1 MKVEHTL
8 QRMVGAGA
16 AILMTVSLCACG
28 GSDVR
33 TAEKNVTKTSEQQ
46 IATTEIPEEI
56 YATLKDGVY
65 TSTGGAIQIT
75 VPKDWTISEDDAT
88 VLVAGKEED
97 TKDCV
102 TVQYTAKDEHF
113 AEYTVKDFENYYNSI
128 LDNYKAVSL
137 EKTKI
142 ADLDAVCLEY
152 TFSTETADVT
162 GYEYFLDGNDTYMIG
177 FIDVSGELKEQIEDI
192 LDTVTI
198 CK

>member
-1 MKVEHTL
+1 MKVEQTL

-16 AILMTVSLCACG
+16 AILMAVSLCACG
-28 GSDVR
+28 GPDGK
-33 TAEKNVTKTSEQQ
+33 TAEKNVTKAPEQQ
-46 IATTEIPEEI
+46 TSTTDIPEEI
-56 YATLKDGVY
+56 QATLKNGLY

-102 TVQYTAKDEHF
+102 TVQYTAKDAHF
-113 AEYTVKDFENYYNSI
+113 AEYTEEDFENYYNSI
-128 LDNYKAVSL
+128 LDNYKTVSL
-137 EKTKI
+137 EKTTI

-162 GYEYFLDGNDTYMIG
+162 GYEYFIDGNYTYMIG

>member
-1 MKVEHTL
+1 MKVEQTL
-8 QRMVGAGA
+8 QKIMGTGV
-16 AILMTVSLCACG
+16 AILIAASLCACG
-28 GSDVR
+28 GSDGK
-33 TAEKNVTKTSEQQ
+33 TAKDTAANSPTKQEA
-46 IATTEIPEEI
+46 IAEIPEELH
-56 YATLKDGVY
+56 ATLKDGVY

-75 VPKDWTISEDDAT
+75 VPEEWTISEEDAT
-88 VLVAGKEED
+88 VLVAGKKED

-113 AEYTVKDFENYYNSI
+113 SEYTLEDFETYYNSI

-152 TFSTETADVT
+152 TFSTEAADVT
-162 GYEYFLDGNDTYMIG
+162 GYEYFMDGNHTYMIG
-177 FIDVSGELKEQIEDI
+177 FIDVSGELKEQIADI
-192 LDTVTI
+192 LDTVII

>member
-1 MKVEHTL
+1 MKVEQTL
-8 QRMVGAGA
+8 QKMMGTGA
-16 AILMTVSLCACG
+16 AILLAASLCACG
-28 GSDVR
+28 GSDGKTEKE
-33 TAEKNVTKTSEQQ
+33 TATKAHKQQ
-46 IATTEIPEEI
+46 EVKVEIPEELH
-56 YATLKDGVY
+56 ATLKDGVY

-75 VPKDWTISEDDAT
+75 VPKEWTISEEDAT
-88 VLVAGKEED
+88 VLVAGKKED

-113 AEYTVKDFENYYNSI
+113 SEYTVEDFETYYNSI

-152 TFSTETADVT
+152 TFSTEAADVT
-162 GYEYFLDGNDTYMIG
+162 GYEYFMDGNDTYMIG
-177 FIDVSGELKEQIEDI
+177 FIDVSGELKDQIADI

>member
-1 MKVEHTL
+1 M
-8 QRMVGAGA
+8 
-16 AILMTVSLCACG
+16 
-28 GSDVR
+28 
-33 TAEKNVTKTSEQQ
+33 
-46 IATTEIPEEI
+46 PEN
-56 YATLKDGVY
+56 
-65 TSTGGAIQIT
+65 
-75 VPKDWTISEDDAT
+75 WTISEDDAT

-102 TVQYTAKDEHF
+102 TVQYTEKDPNF
-113 AEYTVKDFENYYNSI
+113 SKYTVEDFENYYNSI

-137 EKTKI
+137 EKIKI

-162 GYEYFLDGNDTYMIG
+162 GYEYFIDGNYTYMIG

-192 LDTVTI
+192 LATVTI

>member
-1 MKVEHTL
+1 MKVEQTL

-16 AILMTVSLCACG
+16 AIFMVVSLCACG
-28 GSDVR
+28 GSDGKTV
-33 TAEKNVTKTSEQQ
+33 EKTVTKIPEQQ
-46 IATTEIPEEI
+46 TSTTEIPEEI
-56 YATLKDGVY
+56 PAMLKNGLY

-75 VPKDWTISEDDAT
+75 VPKDWTISEEDAT

-102 TVQYTAKDEHF
+102 TVQYTEKDERF
-113 AEYTVKDFENYYNSI
+113 SEYTVEDFETYYNSI

-137 EKTKI
+137 ETTKI

-162 GYEYFLDGNDTYMIG
+162 GYEYFIDGNYTYMIG